1 MIAVHRVFRG
11 DNRRATTAVV
21 TLTYALRCK
30 SRQPLLL
37 DNGERVL
44 LALPRGTVLR
54 AGDLLQDDNGRL
66 IAVHAAR
73 EPLTVAATENVQLLA
88 RACYHLGNRHVP
100 LAIGE
105 NQVCYLQD
113 HILDALLTGL
123 GLSLRHAH
131 LPFEPE
137 AGAFLSHDHPA

>member
-1 MIAVHRVFRG
+1 MIAVHRVFRA
-11 DNRRATTAVV
+11 DNRRATTTV

-54 AGDLLQDDNGRL
+54 AGDLLQDDNDRL

-73 EPLTVAATENVQLLA
+73 EALSVATTENAQLLA

-100 LAIGE
+100 LAISE
-105 NQVCYLQD
+105 HQVSFLQD

-123 GLSLRHAH
+123 GLSLRHDH

>member
-1 MIAVHRVFRG
+1 MIAIHRVLRG
-11 DNRRATTAVV
+11 AGDKAATTV

-30 SRQPLLL
+30 SRQPLIL

-54 AGDLLQDDNGRL
+54 AGDLLQDDDGRL

-73 EPLTVAATENVQLLA
+73 EPLTVASTEDAQLLA
-88 RACYHLGNRHVP
+88 RACYHLGNRHAP
-100 LAIGE
+100 LAISE
-105 NQVCYLQD
+105 NQVSFLQD

-123 GLSLRHAH
+123 GLSLHHEH